1 MSRGLRLGGRVFVP
15 SAGFT
20 VVALLLCALC
30 VRLGTWQWHKGMQRE
45 QEWTHFA
52 RGADQVIALGAR
64 AVSDVPLFQR
74 VSVTG
79 RLESA
84 RQFLLD
90 NRTYRGRAGYEV
102 LTPLARAGAAVLL
115 VDRGWVPF
123 SGSRAR
129 LPDIAFE
136 AAAPVTLSGRLAEL
150 PSPGLASGRA
160 GPEAH
165 APWPKVTSYPRA
177 AELGAARGAHSA
189 ARPAGPVRLRA
200 RLAAARPGAAAA
212 PRLRHPV
219 VELRDAGAH
228 RVGDPEHAQK
238 PRRPDAMNTPARALR
253 ARNLRTL
260 AGLAALFLLPLVMA
274 FFTYYCTGWRPAGHV
289 NHGVLITPARPL
301 PPIRLP
307 QPGGGAAPHGTPF
320 RGHWSLVYVGNGA
333 CDSACRRALYV
344 MRQTRLALN
353 NDMPRLRRVFL
364 GSGECCARELLGP
377 EQAV

>member
-20 VVALLLCALC
+20 VVALVLCALC
-30 VRLGTWQWHKGMQRE
+30 VRLGAWQWHKGMQRE
-45 QEWTHFA
+45 QEWTRFA

-64 AVSDVPLFQR
+64 AVGDVPLFQR

-160 GPEAH
+160 GPGFCGSTRR
-165 APWPKVTSYPRA
+165 PRSVTCATGS
-177 AELGAARGAHSA
+177 
-189 ARPAGPVRLRA
+189 RPAW
-200 RLAAARPGAAAA
+200 
-212 PRLRHPV
+212 
-219 VELRDAGAH
+219 
-228 RVGDPEHAQK
+228 
-238 PRRPDAMNTPARALR
+238 RRCGTSPTPSS
-253 ARNLRTL
+253 
-260 AGLAALFLLPLVMA
+260 
-274 FFTYYCTGWRPAGHV
+274 
-289 NHGVLITPARPL
+289 
-301 PPIRLP
+301 
-307 QPGGGAAPHGTPF
+307 GGA
-320 RGHWSLVYVGNGA
+320 S
-333 CDSACRRALYV
+333 RRW
-344 MRQTRLALN
+344 RSSCGR
-353 NDMPRLRRVFL
+353 
-364 GSGECCARELLGP
+364 S
-377 EQAV
+377 

>member
-30 VRLGTWQWHKGMQRE
+30 VRLGAWQWHKGIQGE
-45 QEWTHFA
+45 QEWTRFA
-52 RGADQVIALGAR
+52 RGADRVIALGAR

-102 LTPLARAGAAVLL
+102 LTPLTRAGAAVLL

-150 PSPGLASGRA
+150 PSPGLARGRSA
-160 GPEAH
+160 PDAR

-177 AELGAARGAHSA
+177 AELGAALGAPLA
-189 ARPAGPVRLRA
+189 ARILLLDPQAPFGYVRDWQP
-200 RLAAARPGAAAA
+200 PGMA
-212 PRLRHPV
+212 PLRH
-219 VELRDAGAH
+219 LSYAIQWWSFA
-228 RVGDPEHAQK
+228 
-238 PRRPDAMNTPARALR
+238 
-253 ARNLRTL
+253 TL
-260 AGLAALFLLPLVMA
+260 ALIVWAVVS
-274 FFTYYCTGWRPAGHV
+274 TRRTQPAP
-289 NHGVLITPARPL
+289 NR
-301 PPIRLP
+301 
-307 QPGGGAAPHGTPF
+307 
-320 RGHWSLVYVGNGA
+320 
-333 CDSACRRALYV
+333 
-344 MRQTRLALN
+344 
-353 NDMPRLRRVFL
+353 
-364 GSGECCARELLGP
+364 
-377 EQAV
+377 